1 MRIRSSLIPLTAL
14 IAVAFVSQASAE
26 AMFRQQKVITT
37 AGARAMVEA
46 CSSWAERNHQV
57 LAMSVLDWAGNLIE
71 SHAME
76 GAGANSI
83 DTALLKAKSALRWRR
98 PTSEMNKIVRTGQ
111 NLAPTFMHDFPQ
123 PGALPIMVDGEMIGA
138 MGVSGAD
145 GEKCAQAAIDA
156 VFKTQTGAATP

>member
-1 MRIRSSLIPLTAL
+1 MRLSHLIPLTAL
-14 IAVAFVSQASAE
+14 AAIALASPASAE
-26 AMFRQQKVITT
+26 AMIRQQKVITS
-37 AGARAMVEA
+37 AGARAMVDA
-46 CSSWAERNHQV
+46 CTAWAEQNRMV
-57 LAMSVLDWAGNLIE
+57 LAMSVLDWAGNLVE

-98 PTSEMNKIVRTGQ
+98 PTSEMNQVVRSGQ

-123 PGALPIMVDGEMIGA
+123 PGALPILIDGEMIGA

-145 GEKCAQAAIDA
+145 GEKCAKAAIDA
-156 VFKTQTGAATP
+156 VFKK